1 VRFSWDW
8 RLLIGSLLIIGA
20 LYNHYLG
27 HSVLVFELV
36 LLAIGSVLGL
46 LSIGPSLRSR
56 AELAEHGMF
65 TRFLMRFASER
76 LVVFAIPLLGILL
89 LIGWS
94 AWKVLSVGES
104 NLRMEDIVV
113 TLFAL
118 SLVLYQSGPSRFYDQ
133 KDFVVLFLLFLT
145 IVFAVMWKIYTIVT
159 GESYGRITAY
169 SEFYFITQPVVAI
182 VNLLGVNATAVL
194 NFSGIGLSN
203 VIEYFYDGRLVRLGI
218 GSGCSGLYSAGLFF
232 SAFLAFVLVRYKTL
246 NVRIIAGLGIGL
258 LVTWFSNIIR
268 MVVTVFVGA
277 AYGPI
282 ALATFHMYFGILL
295 FVGVVL
301 VFWYVVT
308 GWLDKHIPYESSE
321 KGPAIDSGDPGP
333 ASDELVE
340 NIGGPVDEDTLD

>member
-1 VRFSWDW
+1 MLV
-8 RLLIGSLLIIGA
+8 GSLLIIGA

-36 LLAIGSVLGL
+36 LLAVGSVLGL
-46 LSIGPSLRSR
+46 LSIGPALRSK
-56 AELAEHGMF
+56 AEPAEHGML

-76 LVVFAIPLLGILL
+76 VVVAAIPLFGLLL

-145 IVFAVMWKIYTIVT
+145 MVFAVMWKIYTIVT
-159 GESYGRITAY
+159 GESYGRVTAY
-169 SEFYFITQPVVAI
+169 SEYYFITQPVVAI
-182 VNLLGVNATAVL
+182 VNLFGVNATAVL
-194 NFSGIGLSN
+194 DLSGFGLSN
-203 VIEYFYDGRLVRLGI
+203 VIEYFYEGRLVRLGI
-218 GSGCSGLYSAGLFF
+218 GTGCSGLYSAGLFF
-232 SAFLAFVLVRYKTL
+232 SAFLSFVLVRYKTL
-246 NVRIIAGLGIGL
+246 NARIVAGLGLGL

-268 MVVTVFVGA
+268 MVVTILVGA
-277 AYGPI
+277 VYGPV
-282 ALATFHMYFGILL
+282 ALATFHMYFGILF

-301 VFWYVVT
+301 VFWYLVA
-308 GWLDKHIPYESSE
+308 GWLDRHMPDESPR
-321 KGPAIDSGDPGP
+321 GVVAVDSGDPGP
-333 ASDELVE
+333 SCDGPSDNE
-340 NIGGPVDEDTLD
+340 GGLVDEDVRG